1 MKQRENLIKVVA
13 AALLIVIGLLS
24 FFVFAKPATDAARYA
39 DTIEAIDEK
48 KATVM
53 AFTATAAGASTAIAA
68 IPGDA
73 STPIANQIMEISEYL
88 FLVVCFL
95 VMEKSL
101 LTVMGYLAFKVL
113 IPVGCAFLVVY
124 VLSRK
129 QSMMVLGAK
138 LLVFAFVIW
147 QIIPFSVT
155 ISDMIYD
162 VNRATVE
169 QLTAEVEM
177 AETTAPVEETTGE
190 EEEQSFFDRLT
201 ESWNAVVE
209 DVETV
214 VSSTGEKAEEVL
226 NKFIDAI
233 ALFIIAY
240 CAIPVV
246 VVFVVIW
253 LVKFLFQVQI
263 PVPVKLHKRHEREAE
278 QAAV

>member
-1 MKQRENLIKVVA
+1 MKQRENLIKAVA
-13 AALLIVIGLLS
+13 LGFLIVFGLLS
-24 FFVFAKPATDAARYA
+24 FFVFAKPATDAAKYA
-39 DTIEAIDEK
+39 ETIEAIDEK

-88 FLVVCFL
+88 FIVVCFL

-101 LTVMGYLAFKVL
+101 LTVMGFMAFKVL
-113 IPVGCAFLVVY
+113 IPVGCTFLAAF
-124 VLSRK
+124 VLTKK
-129 QSMMVLGAK
+129 QSLMVLGAK
-138 LLVFAFVIW
+138 LLVFSLVIW
-147 QIIPFSVT
+147 QIIPFSIK
-155 ISDMIYD
+155 ISNMIYD

-169 QLTAEVEM
+169 QITAEVEVVD
-177 AETTAPVEETTGE
+177 TTSPIEETTGE
-190 EEEQSFFDRLT
+190 EEKSFLDKIAD
-201 ESWNAVVE
+201 SWNSVVE

-214 VSSTGEKAEEVL
+214 VANTGEKAEETL

-240 CAIPVV
+240 CGIPVV

-253 LVKFLFQVQI
+253 LVKFLFQI
-263 PVPVKLHKRHEREAE
+263 NINVPAKLHERHGRKEEYAE
-278 QAAV
+278 V

>member
-1 MKQRENLIKVVA
+1 MKQRENLIKVIAVV
-13 AALLIVIGLLS
+13 LLIVIGLLS
-24 FFVFAKPATDAARYA
+24 FFVLSKPATDAARYTH
-39 DTIEAIDEK
+39 TIEAIDEK

-88 FLVVCFL
+88 LIVVCFL

-113 IPVGCAFLVVY
+113 IPAGCACLIGY
-124 VLSRK
+124 VLNRK
-129 QSMMVLGAK
+129 QTWKMLGAK
-138 LLVFAFVIW
+138 LLVFAIVIW
-147 QIIPFSVT
+147 RIIPFSVT

-162 VNRATVE
+162 VNRVTVE
-169 QLTAEVEM
+169 QITAEVEI
-177 AETTAPVEETTGE
+177 AETTAPNEEATE
-190 EEEQSFFDRLT
+190 EEKSFLDKIT
-201 ESWNAVVE
+201 DSWNDVVE
-209 DVETV
+209 DVETAV
-214 VSSTGEKAEEVL
+214 TIGGEKVEETL

-246 VVFVVIW
+246 VVLVMIW
-253 LVKFLFQVQI
+253 LVKFLFQAQI
-263 PVPVKLHKRHEREAE
+263 NVPAKLPKGQEPENEYANT
-278 QAAV
+278 

>member
-1 MKQRENLIKVVA
+1 MKQRENLIKAIA
-13 AALLIVIGLLS
+13 AALLVVIGLLS

-68 IPGDA
+68 IHGDA

-101 LTVMGYLAFKVL
+101 LTVMGFLAFKVL
-113 IPVGCAFLVVY
+113 IPVGCAFLAVY

-169 QLTAEVEM
+169 QITAEVEV
-177 AETTAPVEETTGE
+177 AETTAPTEETTGE
-190 EEEQSFFDRLT
+190 EEEQSFLDKLT
-201 ESWNAVVE
+201 DSWNDVVE

-214 VSSTGEKAEEVL
+214 VANTGEKAEETL

-263 PVPVKLHKRHEREAE
+263 PVPVKLHKHHAREAE
-278 QAAV
+278 YAEA